1 MAEKTVLED
10 WELHAMTIQQLHE
23 DKYEALVARAAVI
36 IEMLTVTVCEMER
49 HLTPEQQE
57 TVRENIQAAR
67 NGGTEGF
74 HEHLS
79 TIQRERASKDTQ

>member
-1 MAEKTVLED
+1 MAERTVLED